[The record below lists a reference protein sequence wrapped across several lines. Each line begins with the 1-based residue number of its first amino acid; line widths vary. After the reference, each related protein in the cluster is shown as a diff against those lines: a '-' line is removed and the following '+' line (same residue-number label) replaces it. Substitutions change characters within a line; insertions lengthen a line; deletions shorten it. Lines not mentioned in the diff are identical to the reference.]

1 MTTQEV
7 VEIPAGSSRE
17 QLRLPTASWPAR
29 AAQGIGETLGYGI
42 GYALPFYFARSAK
55 PVDPE
60 PLWRLITTRQPALIQ
75 SLIDAW
81 PPAARRERIL
91 RRFLEPSHAE
101 GIEYH
106 YDVSNDFYALFLDRR
121 FMFYTCADFN
131 APGETIE
138 DAQLNKANHILSL
151 LDPKPGER
159 IIELGCGWGSMM
171 KHIHAHTGDAENL
184 SGLTLSRDQLAYVRG
199 RLGLNAELGDFITR
213 DYGSETYDK
222 IYSIGSFEHIKPDE
236 VLPLYKRLHAA
247 LKPGGRAVFH
257 FFSLNGDD
265 RWPAAMVAAQAYFPG
280 STLSLHADHL
290 RWAQEAGFRLVH
302 DSQHDY
308 RPTLRAWF
316 DRLAENRDKAH
327 ALVGVPVTN
336 KYLVFFAAS
345 WTLFDLGKA
354 TLHRLVLMK
363 D

>member
-1 MTTQEV
+1 MTDR
-7 VEIPAGSSRE
+7 PAALTPSGATRA
-17 QLRLPTASWPAR
+17 QLRLGTASWAVR
-29 AAQGIGETLGYGI
+29 AALGIRDTLAYGI

-60 PLWRLITTRQPALIQ
+60 PLWRFITTRQPALVQ
-75 SLIDAW
+75 SLIDNW
-81 PPAARRERIL
+81 PPAPLRERIL
-91 RRFLEPSHAE
+91 RRFLEPSHAT

-121 FMFYTCADFN
+121 FMFYTCADFHS
-131 APGETIE
+131 PGDTIE

-151 LDPKPGER
+151 IDPKPGER

-171 KHIHAHTGDAENL
+171 KHIQAHTGDAENL
-184 SGLTLSRDQLAYVRG
+184 SGLTLSQDQLAYVRG
-199 RLGLNAELGDFITR
+199 TLGLNAELDDFITR
-213 DYGSETYDK
+213 DYGTGTYDK

-236 VLPLYKRLHAA
+236 VLPLYRRLHAA

-257 FFSLNGDD
+257 FFSLNGTD
-265 RWPAAMVAAQAYFPG
+265 RWPVTMVAAQAYFPG
-280 STLSLHADHL
+280 STLSLHQDHL
-290 RWAQEAGFRLVH
+290 DWARQAGFRLVH

-316 DRLAENRDKAH
+316 DRLVENRDKAH